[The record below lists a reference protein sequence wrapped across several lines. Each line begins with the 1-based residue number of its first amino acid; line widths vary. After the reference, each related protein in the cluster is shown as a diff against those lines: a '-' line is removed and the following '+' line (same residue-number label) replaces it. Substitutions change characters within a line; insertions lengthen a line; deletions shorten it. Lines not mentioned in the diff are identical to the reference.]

1 MQKVIAAVDT
11 ISESLLNGM
20 TLGDPPTV
28 ISVAGKIDVSVQI
41 ATAEQMMN
49 MTVTNSIASF
59 ILDQF
64 DTSGSSCFKNKVRP
78 IMFIGHFVSWYR
90 YM

>member
-1 MQKVIAAVDT
+1 MQRVITAVDT
-11 ISESLLNGM
+11 ISESLLSGM
-20 TLGDPPTV
+20 NLGDPPTV
-28 ISVAGKIDVSVQI
+28 ISVAGKIDVSVQV

-59 ILDQF
+59 VLDQF

-78 IMFIGHFVSWYR
+78 IKFVGHFVGWYT
-90 YM
+90 